1 MTKITFTNG
10 TTPALNAT
18 NLNQMQTNIENAINA
33 LIPVQLFNNTSGT
46 LSTITLSETSAN
58 FTYLEIF
65 YTRNTADGFSSVKVY
80 SPNGKYANLM
90 LIPAQISNDIGF
102 YGARI
107 YINGTSITFQNG
119 KGMTING
126 SGDNFYKSGYSIT
139 NEIKIFRVIG
149 YR

>member
-65 YTRNTADGFSSVKVY
+65 YTRNTVDGFSSIKVY

-90 LIPAQISNDIGF
+90 LIPAQFSKDIGF
-102 YGARI
+102 YGARV
-107 YINGTSITFQNG
+107 YISGTSITFQNG

-126 SGDNFYKSGYSIT
+126 SGDNFYKSGYT
-139 NEIKIFRVIG
+139 LDNEIKIFRVIG